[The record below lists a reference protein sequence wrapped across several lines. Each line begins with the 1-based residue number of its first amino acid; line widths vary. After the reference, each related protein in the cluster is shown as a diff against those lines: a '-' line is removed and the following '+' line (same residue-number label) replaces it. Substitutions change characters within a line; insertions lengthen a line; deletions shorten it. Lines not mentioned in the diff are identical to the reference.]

1 MKGRSPSSAL
11 TMLSHALFQC
21 SNNLYDQIEKFD
33 LYHLSYFLKKEKLYL
48 NSPSFFS
55 LIFFYCFLK
64 YTRHG
69 FSHMPT
75 SLVNQ
80 HATECIPIWSSSN
93 KINCIIIINKPQK
106 LKSPSQMLHI
116 VNPKIVDV
124 SFPTSRKQEFSC
136 GRFEIQIRRSNQL
149 REAFEHFKL
158 RNQEVMGFI
167 QLRGEFI
174 PNKQEL
180 H

>member
-1 MKGRSPSSAL
+1 MDLVICRPHWSTSTLPSV
-11 TMLSHALFQC
+11 F
-21 SNNLYDQIEKFD
+21 
-33 LYHLSYFLKKEKLYL
+33 
-48 NSPSFFS
+48 
-55 LIFFYCFLK
+55 
-64 YTRHG
+64 
-69 FSHMPT
+69 
-75 SLVNQ
+75 
-80 HATECIPIWSSSN
+80 PIWSSSN

-149 REAFEHFKL
+149 REAFEHLKL